1 MSISGA
7 PRESRALIEA
17 LARVD
22 PGAATACS
30 EWTAHELVA
39 HMAAGAKEI
48 ADLIEDA
55 LAGRPVRA
63 TQSFDER
70 EADFI
75 ALPDEQLRQAMVTES
90 RRKVA
95 ATEALA
101 AQGPQATFEFTG
113 RPFTAELVERHS
125 RSEAAIHRWDLVG
138 DDAEGE
144 KLLAQPEFTRH
155 AVEMLNTLPILA
167 EAPATRAREAGVSR
181 LRIVL
186 RSPGE
191 PDVVL
196 AATAD
201 GARFE
206 LVDNGPAEGD
216 AVVTTA
222 PANRLLSIWGR
233 RSVRH
238 RITLEAD
245 PSVWA
250 AVNAVLWPL
259 AVHWPPDSAVRE
271 TPPVASGAGAAG
283 EANNEG

>member
-1 MSISGA
+1 MSTLRA
-7 PRESRALIEA
+7 PRESRALMEA

-39 HMAAGAKEI
+39 HQAAGAKEI

-63 TQSFDER
+63 TKSFDER
-70 EADFI
+70 EAGFN
-75 ALPDEQLRQAMVTES
+75 ALPDDQLRQAMVTEN
-90 RRKVA
+90 RRRIA

-101 AQGPQATFEFTG
+101 ARGAQPTFEFTG
-113 RPFTAELVERHS
+113 RPFTAGLVERHS

-144 KLLAQPEFTRH
+144 QLLAQPEFTRH

-167 EAPATRAREAGVSR
+167 EGPAARVRQAGVSR

-216 AVVTTA
+216 AVVTTDA
-222 PANRLLSIWGR
+222 ANRLLSIWGR

-238 RITLEAD
+238 RITIEAD
-245 PSVWA
+245 PSLWA
-250 AVNAVLWPL
+250 TVNAVLWPF
-259 AVHWPPDSAVRE
+259 AVRWPPDSAARE
-271 TPPVASGAGAAG
+271 APRVSSGAGAAG
-283 EANNEG
+283 QAGHGD